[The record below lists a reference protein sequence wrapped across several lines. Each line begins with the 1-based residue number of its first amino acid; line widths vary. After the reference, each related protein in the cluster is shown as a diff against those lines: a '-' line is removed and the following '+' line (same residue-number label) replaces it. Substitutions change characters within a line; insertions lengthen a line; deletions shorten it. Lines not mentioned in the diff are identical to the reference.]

1 VSIVINHPIF
11 FSQVMVT
18 VMNNETSLCTFALVS
33 LLSIS
38 QAQAVEPKDISD
50 MLDERAMSMVGQF
63 DDSAEARM
71 QSCNSDNTSVVTI
84 YTTTGKAQVG
94 IDVKIDGRVV
104 GSLTSHY
111 PDEEPSCNTD
121 GSAGV
126 ITLVVPAGEHMLDA
140 KSLNLFWPAYT
151 FEVETCECRVLPL
164 H

>member
-1 VSIVINHPIF
+1 
-11 FSQVMVT
+11 
-18 VMNNETSLCTFALVS
+18 MNNENTLCMFALVS

-50 MLDERAMSMVGQF
+50 MLDERAMSMMGQL
-63 DDSAEARM
+63 DDSAEART
-71 QSCNSDNTSVVTI
+71 QSCNSDNTAVVTI

-94 IDVKIDGRVV
+94 IDVKIDGRTV

-111 PDEEPSCNTD
+111 PDDEPLCNTD

-126 ITLVVPAGEHMLDA
+126 ITLVVPAGEHTLDA
-140 KSLNLFWPAYT
+140 ESLNLFWPT
-151 FEVETCECRVLPL
+151 HNFSIETCECRALPL

>member
-1 VSIVINHPIF
+1 MVIVMINE
-11 FSQVMVT
+11 STLYRVAV
-18 VMNNETSLCTFALVS
+18 VC

-50 MLDERAMSMVGQF
+50 MLDERAMSMIGQH

-71 QSCNSDNTSVVTI
+71 QSCNTDNTAVVTV

-94 IDVKIDGRVV
+94 IDVRIDGRTA

-111 PDEEPSCNTD
+111 PDEEPLCNTD

-126 ITLVVPAGEHMLDA
+126 ITLVVPAGEHTLDA
-140 KSLNLFWPAYT
+140 ESINLFWPTYT
-151 FEVETCECRVLPL
+151 FNVEKCECRVLPL
-164 H
+164 RN